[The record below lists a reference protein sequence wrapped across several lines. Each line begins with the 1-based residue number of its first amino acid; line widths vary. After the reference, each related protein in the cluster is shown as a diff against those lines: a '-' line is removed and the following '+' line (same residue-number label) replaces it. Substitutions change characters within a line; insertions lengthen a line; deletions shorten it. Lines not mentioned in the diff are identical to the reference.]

1 MDISTSFA
9 VPFDETTRAPFT
21 SFLDFDYLR
30 EMAEM
35 FKAVNASEKVVGWY
49 STGTRIKPIDSDIQA
64 QMKTVCDDPIYV
76 IVDPEMK
83 TEDEIPL
90 LCYHS
95 VVQLRDGGTQ
105 LEFDIVDATFKASEV
120 EDVAVEHLLRDVQQH
135 KNVTTLE
142 REVEHKLTGIRG
154 LKKRLRT
161 IGHYCDLVA
170 KGSLPSNQEI
180 LHNIQTIF
188 NLKATSAQPKFME
201 AMKVQSNDNALTL
214 YIASLTR
221 TLLMLD
227 KLIDNRAMNKEEEQK
242 KREEEQK
249 ELKRKKNAKEKALA
263 AADKAEKSPKKSADG
278 KGEKMDEG

>member
-1 MDISTSFA
+1 MDISNSFA

-30 EMAEM
+30 EMADM
-35 FKAVNASEKVVGWY
+35 FKAVNASEQVVGWY
-49 STGTRIKPIDSDIQA
+49 STGTRIRPIDSDIQE
-64 QMKTVCDDPIYV
+64 QMKKCCDDPIYV

-83 TEDEIPL
+83 TVDEIPV

-95 VVQLRDGGTQ
+95 VVQLRDGGTS
-105 LEFDIVDATFKASEV
+105 LEFDIVDCSFKASEV

-161 IGHYCDLVA
+161 IRHYCELVA
-170 KGSLPSNQEI
+170 KGDLPPNQEI

-188 NLKATSAQPKFME
+188 NLKATSAQPKFGE

-242 KREEEQK
+242 KRDAEAKELKKKKEQK
-249 ELKRKKNAKEKALA
+249 EKELKKAAEKDAP
-263 AADKAEKSPKKSADG
+263 KSPKKSADG
-278 KGEKMDEG
+278 KA